1 MRKLLL
7 ILATAAVPFFMNAQM
22 LTPTVIASTGGFSSN
37 ANGSLSYT
45 VGEMTMV
52 QTFSA
57 NGNILTQGFQQPND
71 NVTGLIDL
79 TQDAFGS
86 FVVYPNPAVDNMW
99 FGFQFPEAGKIQI
112 TLYDAIGQKV
122 SDVYHTSYDT
132 GKIVEQLNVS
142 MYAAGVYMLT
152 MTFVSDK
159 DGKAHT
165 STKKFQVIN

>member
-7 ILATAAVPFFMNAQM
+7 ILATAAAPFIMNAQM
-22 LTPTVIASTGGFSSN
+22 LTPTVIASTGGFSSSGTN
-37 ANGSLSYT
+37 SLSYT

-79 TQDAFGS
+79 TQDEFGS

-99 FGFQFPEAGKIQI
+99 FGFQLPEAGKVQI
-112 TLYDAIGQKV
+112 TLYDA
-122 SDVYHTSYDT
+122 
-132 GKIVEQLNVS
+132 
-142 MYAAGVYMLT
+142 
-152 MTFVSDK
+152 
-159 DGKAHT
+159 
-165 STKKFQVIN
+165 

>member
-1 MRKLLL
+1 MKKIYFLLL
-7 ILATAAVPFFMNAQM
+7 MAVTATGLSAQM
-22 LTPTVIASTGGFSSN
+22 LTPTVISSTGGFSSN

-79 TQDAFGS
+79 TQDEFGS
-86 FVVYPNPAVDNMW
+86 LVVYPNPAVDNMW
-99 FGFQFPEAGKIQI
+99 FGFQLPEEGRVQI
-112 TLYDAIGQKV
+112 ALYDVLGQKV
-122 SDVYHTSYDT
+122 SDLYNANYDN
-132 GKIVEQLNVS
+132 GKIVEQVNVS

-152 MTFVSDK
+152 MNFVSAK
-159 DGKAHT
+159 DGKTHV